1 MVISKSVE
9 GSDCLGGVLFPI
21 VVHKGKAL
29 DKRI

>member
-9 GSDCLGGVLFPI
+9 GSDCLGGVLFSI